1 MDRTEIFERH
11 RAHLRGVAYR
21 MLGSVPEAEDAVQ
34 ETWLRLDRT
43 DTSDVENLGGW
54 LTTVLTRICLN
65 VLRGRDTRRE
75 DPLDLVHVPDPVVT
89 IGPEQEAV
97 MADAIGLAML
107 VVLETLPPAERVA
120 FVLHDTFGLPFEEI
134 AAILDRTPA
143 ATRQL
148 ASRARRRVREGQVPS
163 GGSDAAEQ
171 RRLVD
176 AFFAAAR
183 AGDIDGLVAVLDP
196 EVVLRADAG
205 ASPVSAVVRGAR
217 AVAGR
222 ATMFASDDR
231 RLVAADV
238 NGTPGVVVRSGNS
251 VVAVMEFTVADGR
264 IAAIHA
270 LADLDR
276 LARLEIPAG

>member
-1 MDRTEIFERH
+1 MDRTEIFEAH
-11 RAHLRGVAYR
+11 RVHLRGVAYR
-21 MLGSVPEAEDAVQ
+21 MLGSIPEAEDAVQ

-65 VLRGRDTRRE
+65 VLRRRAARRE
-75 DPLDLVHVPDPVVT
+75 DPLDLAHVPDPVVT
-89 IGPEQEAV
+89 VGPEHEAV
-97 MADAIGLAML
+97 LADAVGLAML
-107 VVLETLPPAERVA
+107 VVLDTLPPAERVA
-120 FVLHDTFGLPFEEI
+120 FVLHDTFGLPFDQV

-148 ASRARRRVREGQVPS
+148 ASRARRRLRHGEVPPAD
-163 GGSDAAEQ
+163 GDAAEQ

-183 AGDIDGLVAVLDP
+183 AGDVDGLLAVLDP
-196 EVVLRADAG
+196 SVVLRADAG

-222 ATMFASDDR
+222 ATMFASDSR
-231 RLVAADV
+231 LLVAVLV
-238 NGTPGVVVRSGNS
+238 NGTPGVVVRSGDR
-251 VVAVMEFTVADGR
+251 VAAVMEFTIADGR

-270 LADLDR
+270 LADPDR
-276 LARLEIPAG
+276 LARLPIPAE

>member
-1 MDRTEIFERH
+1 MDRTEIFEGH

-43 DTSDVENLGGW
+43 DTSDVENIGGW

-65 VLRGRDTRRE
+65 VLRGRDRRRE
-75 DPLDLVHVPDPVVT
+75 DPSDLVHVPDPVVT

-134 AAILDRTPA
+134 ATILDRTPA

-148 ASRARRRVREGQVPS
+148 ASRARRRVRQGQVPA
-163 GGSDAAEQ
+163 GDSDAAEQ

-183 AGDIDGLVAVLDP
+183 AGDIDGLIAVLDP

-222 ATMFASDDR
+222 ATMFASDER
-231 RLVAADV
+231 LLVAADV
-238 NGTPGVVVRSGNS
+238 NGTPGVVVRSGNRI
-251 VVAVMEFTVADGR
+251 VAVMEFTVVDGR

-276 LARLEIPAG
+276 LARLSIPAG